1 MTGLTSKYLLD
12 IETDDIDATKIY
24 CIVLKKINGNYE
36 DHTLSFDDHEVYT
49 YEGSFGYP
57 SLTEFRIKF
66 DEKCFLAKL
75 QREEVKKFDI
85 ILK

>member
-36 DHTLSFDDHEVYT
+36 DHTLSFDDV
-49 YEGSFGYP
+49 
-57 SLTEFRIKF
+57 
-66 DEKCFLAKL
+66 
-75 QREEVKKFDI
+75 DI
-85 ILK
+85 MSRNFAAYL